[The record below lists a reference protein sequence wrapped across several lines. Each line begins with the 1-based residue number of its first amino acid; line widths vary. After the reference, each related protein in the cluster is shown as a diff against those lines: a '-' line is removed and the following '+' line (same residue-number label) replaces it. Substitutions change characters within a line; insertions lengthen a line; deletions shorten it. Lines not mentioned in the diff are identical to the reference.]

1 MTHLRHVT
9 GEVLDP
15 YMGTITQVV
24 QLNRLQK
31 LEVVFL
37 LFSFFNHSLRS
48 RGRFFGIL
56 RSLI

>member
-48 RGRFFGIL
+48 CSIL

>member
-1 MTHLRHVT
+1 MTHLRYVA

-48 RGRFFGIL
+48 RDRFFGIL